1 MFRIPTVLR
10 AQELLDI
17 AFRRTKKARGKG
29 RSQLERSKSLS
40 LSRVDAFCETIR
52 TVLKRVYT
60 SFPSFDQLSPFYWEL
75 IDIVAVIGDT
85 KGALGRVRWTYEKT
99 GDIAREARSAIGRSQ
114 AVQDVERAR
123 KACYGR
129 VSSIVE
135 GLDEQLTFLGG
146 VRNDLKRLP
155 GVDPNQ
161 PTVVVAG
168 APNVGK
174 SQLVRAMSSGRP
186 RVESYPFTTQ
196 DLFLGH
202 FEVDGIRW
210 QIMDTPGLLDRPV
223 SERNEMERKAL
234 VALRHLA
241 TAIIFLLDSTETCGY
256 PRKDQEAL
264 LAELKELYPETPI
277 LEVENKADLG
287 PSTGKRQ
294 RISALTGQGVDELI
308 RDVVKRTTS
317 PAPGGEPPWEAE

>member
-1 MFRIPTVLR
+1 MAFLR
-10 AQELLDI
+10 A
-17 AFRRTKKARGKG
+17 KKARGKG
-29 RSQLERSKSLS
+29 RSPLERSKSLS

-60 SFPSFDQLSPFYWEL
+60 SFPSFDQLSAFYWEL

-85 KGALGRVRWTYEKT
+85 KAALGKVHWTYEKV
-99 GDIAREARSAIGRSQ
+99 GDVAREARSAVGRSQ
-114 AVQDVERAR
+114 TVQDVERAR

-129 VSSIVE
+129 VSSLLGE
-135 GLDEQLTFLGG
+135 LEAQLRFLGE
-146 VRNDLKRLP
+146 VRDDLKRLP
-155 GVDPNQ
+155 GVDPNR

-186 RVESYPFTTQ
+186 RVASYPFTTQ

-202 FEVDGIRW
+202 FEVEGTQW

-223 SERNEMERKAL
+223 SDRNDMERKAL

-241 TAIIFLLDSTETCGY
+241 TLIIFLIDPTETCGY
-256 PRKDQEAL
+256 PMKDQEAL
-264 LAELKELYPETPI
+264 LTELKELYPETLI

-287 PSTGKRQ
+287 PSTGKRR
-294 RISALTGQGVDELI
+294 RISALTGEGVEDLI
-308 RDVVKRTTS
+308 EEVIRETTS
-317 PAPGGEPPWEAE
+317 PAPEDEPPQEAE